1 MHEST
6 TAEQERLLKLA
17 TSAAV
22 LTASL
27 LILAKLA
34 AYLLTQSVSVLASLI
49 DSLMDVGA
57 SFLNLLAVRYALQP
71 PDNEHRFGHGKAES
85 VAGLAQA
92 TFIAGSGLFLTLEA
106 TQRLLNPRPL
116 EQLGIGLGV
125 MLFSIAATLALIA
138 LQNYVVK
145 RTQSAAIKADSL
157 HYKMDVLTNAAIVVA
172 LILSQ
177 FGWQGVDPIFAIVIA
192 GYILWCAWGIG
203 RDAFHDLLDHEL
215 PEERRRLIVERAT
228 SHPKVH
234 GIHDLR
240 TRMSGRSEHVQLHL
254 ELDGELTLSESH
266 QIADEVEASIV
277 AIMPLA
283 DVVIHQD
290 PVGVQDARLG
300 QLPT

>member
-1 MHEST
+1 M
-6 TAEQERLLKLA
+6 
-17 TSAAV
+17 
-22 LTASL
+22 
-27 LILAKLA
+27 
-34 AYLLTQSVSVLASLI
+34 
-49 DSLMDVGA
+49 
-57 SFLNLLAVRYALQP
+57 
-71 PDNEHRFGHGKAES
+71 
-85 VAGLAQA
+85 
-92 TFIAGSGLFLTLEA
+92 
-106 TQRLLNPRPL
+106 
-116 EQLGIGLGV
+116 
-125 MLFSIAATLALIA
+125 
-138 LQNYVVK
+138 
-145 RTQSAAIKADSL
+145 
-157 HYKMDVLTNAAIVVA
+157 
-172 LILSQ
+172 
-177 FGWQGVDPIFAIVIA
+177 
-192 GYILWCAWGIG
+192 
-203 RDAFHDLLDHEL
+203 